1 MRSAKSYIKDTGNF
15 LNKLKELG
23 SVPQNALLVT
33 VDVVGLYPSIP
44 HQDGLDTLSIKLKQ
58 REDKKIPTEVLL
70 KMTQFVLK
78 NNYFEFNSKV
88 QQQLSGMVPGTKF
101 ALPYACIFMD
111 RVETEFLEKE
121 RLKPWVCLRYID
133 DIFFVWTHGENKL
146 DEFLERLNSFHPN
159 LKFTS
164 ERFEQEINFLD
175 VTVQLGNNN
184 FVTDFYCKPTDC
196 HQYLDCNS
204 CDPEHMKK
212 SRVYSQG
219 LPIKRLCSD
228 DTALADHLKVLKSW
242 FCHRGY
248 PENIV
253 TEQLA

>member
-1 MRSAKSYIKDTGNF
+1 MDYHHKPIMRSAKSYIKDTGNF

-44 HQDGLDTLSIKLKQ
+44 HQDGLDALSIKLKQ

-121 RLKPWVCLRYID
+121 RLKPWVRLRYID
-133 DIFFVWTHGENKL
+133 DIFFVWTHEENKL
-146 DEFLERLNSFHPN
+146 DEFLELLSSVHPN

-164 ERFEQEINFLD
+164 ERFGRNKF
-175 VTVQLGNNN
+175 
-184 FVTDFYCKPTDC
+184 
-196 HQYLDCNS
+196 S
-204 CDPEHMKK
+204 
-212 SRVYSQG
+212 
-219 LPIKRLCSD
+219 
-228 DTALADHLKVLKSW
+228 
-242 FCHRGY
+242 
-248 PENIV
+248 
-253 TEQLA
+253 